1 MFDRSL
7 ARELSL
13 LCLGIIKE
21 THDFDKE
28 KIEIE
33 KLLELAIESLLNHCR
48 EQLDKCEFDL
58 EKASQHLLE
67 SELFDSDNNTFFEKI
82 RDEIKNSFINIQSVM
97 NKLSETLEFP
107 KLILFSEQ
115 SELRNDVKSRVFY
128 VMNNLYKIDSDIDNV
143 MQDWRFKRLPRVDRD
158 ILRLAYI
165 DIHFLDT
172 PISVSCNEA
181 VNLANKYSDTQG
193 RKMINGVLRRLQSN
207 KVV

>member
-143 MQDWRFKRLPRVDRD
+143 MQDWRFKRLQRVDRD